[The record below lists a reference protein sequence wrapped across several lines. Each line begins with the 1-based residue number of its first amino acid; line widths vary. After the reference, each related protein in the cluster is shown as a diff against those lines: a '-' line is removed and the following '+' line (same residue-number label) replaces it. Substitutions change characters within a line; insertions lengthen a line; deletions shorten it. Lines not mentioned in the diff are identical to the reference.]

1 MCNNYSITEAELTAD
16 SHQSAHRETNDRPL
30 SENVLSD
37 SERPEGLPPTD
48 PIIAARV
55 EAIKQ
60 LAQGLSD
67 RVAVMDRSF
76 NVVYANEAAWE
87 VEQTPNTHRSS
98 AKCYE
103 AFAHRAD
110 PCLTCPA
117 SKVFDTPDAQ
127 CVSCSEGG
135 DGTAC
140 GMHQAFPL
148 TDENGSVASMLV
160 LFTTAPKAIHGV
172 IADAAAPPVADG
184 LGGLIGCSPA
194 MRQLFDMTRL
204 VADSSATVLIQGE
217 SGTGK
222 ELLAQTI
229 HALSRQRDRP
239 FIVVDCGSLPE
250 TLLESELFGHVKG
263 AFTGAIANK
272 RGLFEEADGGTI
284 FLDEIADTTPIFQ
297 AKLLRVLQE
306 GEIKPVGGTK
316 SIKIHTRVISASNK
330 DLTELVQAKTFRQD
344 LYYRLAVLPLYL
356 PALRERR
363 EDIPLLVRHFVA
375 ASCTR
380 HHQPVRQVSER
391 TMRALRDAPWPGN
404 VRQLQHYI
412 ERAVVTTTGP
422 SLVCEDLNAGG
433 IVAEDESLWSAS
445 RGAAAQTER
454 ARIVDALQKTSGN
467 RLKAAKLLKISR
479 ASLYNKLR
487 AYHIE

>member
-1 MCNNYSITEAELTAD
+1 MSGSPEDQPTIT
-16 SHQSAHRETNDRPL
+16 PF
-30 SENVLSD
+30 
-37 SERPEGLPPTD
+37 TD
-48 PIIAARV
+48 PILAARL

-76 NVVYANEAAWE
+76 NVVYANEAAWS
-87 VEQTPNTHRSS
+87 VDQTEPNQRSH

-110 PCLTCPA
+110 PCGTCPA
-117 SKVFDTPDAQ
+117 MKVFEAPEVQ
-127 CVSCSEGG
+127 CVSCSSGG

-140 GMHQAFPL
+140 GMQQAFPL
-148 TDENGSVASMLV
+148 ADASGAVASMLV
-160 LFTTAPKAIHGV
+160 LFKPESRPIQQSTHEGTSTPFIP
-172 IADAAAPPVADG
+172 DR
-184 LGGLIGCSPA
+184 LGDLIGRSLV
-194 MRQLFDMTRL
+194 MQQLFDMTRL

-222 ELLAQTI
+222 ELLAKTI
-229 HALSRQRDRP
+229 HALSNRRDRP
-239 FIVVDCGSLPE
+239 FVVVDCGSLPE

-263 AFTGAIANK
+263 AFTGAVANR

-284 FLDEIADTTPIFQ
+284 FLDEIADTTPTFQ

-306 GEIKPVGGTK
+306 GEIKPVGGTR
-316 SIKIHTRVISASNK
+316 SLKIHTRVISAANK
-330 DLTELVQAKTFRQD
+330 DLAELVKAKTFRQD

-363 EDIPLLVRHFVA
+363 EDIPLLVQHFVA
-375 ASCTR
+375 ASCAR
-380 HHQPVRQVSER
+380 RGQAVRQVAER

-412 ERAVVTTTGP
+412 ERAVVTTAGP
-422 SLVCEDLNAGG
+422 WLVCDDLLDVSTAD
-433 IVAEDESLWSAS
+433 EYESLRSTS
-445 RGAAAQTER
+445 RGVVAQAER
-454 ARIVDALQKTSGN
+454 ARIVDALEKTAGN

-487 AYHIE
+487 TYDID